1 MTTIELRNIAKAG
14 GKGEKPLLEAV
25 NLTVPSGSSLA
36 IVGTEGAGKSLL
48 LRILVGLEATTDG
61 DVLIDDALVN
71 AVDSRGRDM
80 AMVFQDFEIYP
91 HLDVFDNLAFS
102 SRLRRGFNKASLAE
116 RVNHVA
122 DLLGLGAQLDV
133 KPKDLSESERQRV
146 ALGRVLVRDALV
158 YLFDD
163 ALSTLDDRTR
173 RHMRSMVSQWQRE
186 LGRTSIYVTND
197 IAEALSL
204 GDQVALMHQG
214 FVHQVG
220 TPRDLYEHPSDL
232 FVAGFVGAPAMN
244 LIPAKVDGPSLR
256 LPFITLPLGEEMRAR
271 IDGRELLIVGI
282 RPEDCEDAS
291 RLTPEQLG
299 GKIQFSTKIDEVE
312 WRGRSQYAYLGFEID
327 EETEILLEEV
337 ETHLEF
343 DLFQDYLLAEVAADS
358 ELRPEMFLKVAVG
371 SQKIHIFD
379 PVSGENLTLT
389 NLN

>member
-1 MTTIELRNIAKAG
+1 MTTIELRNITKAG

-25 NLTVPSGSSLA
+25 SLTVPSGSSLA

-48 LRILVGLEATTDG
+48 LRILVGLETATDG

-71 AVDSRGRDM
+71 AVDSRGRDL

-91 HLDVFDNLAFS
+91 HLDVFDNIAFS
-102 SRLRRGFNKASLAE
+102 SRLRKGLDKAALSE
-116 RVNHVA
+116 RIHHVA
-122 DLLGLGAQLDV
+122 DFLGLGSQLDLL
-133 KPKDLSESERQRV
+133 PKDLSESERQRV
-146 ALGRVLVRDALV
+146 AIGRVLVRDALA

-173 RHMRSMVSQWQRE
+173 SHVRSMVSQWQRE
-186 LGRTSIYVTND
+186 LGRTSVYVTDD

-232 FVAGFVGAPAMN
+232 FVAGFVGAPAMS
-244 LIPAKVDGPSLR
+244 LIPAKVDGASLH
-256 LPFITLPLGEEMRAR
+256 LPFITLPLGEEMRTR
-271 IDGRELLIVGI
+271 IEGRELLIVGI
-282 RPEDCEDAS
+282 RPEDCEDAAQ
-291 RLTPEQLG
+291 LTPEQLG

-327 EETEILLEEV
+327 EDAEILLEEV

-343 DLFQDYLLAEVAADS
+343 ELFQTYLLAEVSATR
-358 ELRPEMFLKVAVG
+358 ELRSEMFLKVAVD
-371 SQKIHIFD
+371 SQKVHIFD

-389 NLN
+389 NPH